1 MEPIR
6 INARLT
12 LREHRSGIR
21 YGTDALLLASFVRGR
36 RNAKCADL
44 GTGCGVIPLLLLASG
59 RCGEA
64 RGFEVQTEYAALAA
78 ENARENGME
87 GRFSVTQGDIR
98 EIAALCPAGWA
109 DYVTANPPYLRADC
123 GKRNADFVK
132 YAAFRA
138 RGGISSRYRRCI
150 FYRLPSGPALP
161 PVDGSVRSGVGAEAS
176 ASRGCG
182 RPACALSR
190 ACRVCKG
197 CGRGNGV

>member
-64 RGFEVQTEYAALAA
+64 RGFEVQAEYAVLAA

-98 EIAALCPAGWA
+98 EIAALCPAG
-109 DYVTANPPYLRADC
+109 
-123 GKRNADFVK
+123 
-132 YAAFRA
+132 
-138 RGGISSRYRRCI
+138 
-150 FYRLPSGPALP
+150 
-161 PVDGSVRSGVGAEAS
+161 
-176 ASRGCG
+176 
-182 RPACALSR
+182 
-190 ACRVCKG
+190 
-197 CGRGNGV
+197 

>member
-1 MEPIR
+1 MEPKR

-64 RGFEVQTEYAALAA
+64 RGFEVQAEYAALAA

-87 GRFSVTQGDIR
+87 GRFSVTQGTS
-98 EIAALCPAGWA
+98 A
-109 DYVTANPPYLRADC
+109 
-123 GKRNADFVK
+123 K
-132 YAAFRA
+132 
-138 RGGISSRYRRCI
+138 
-150 FYRLPSGPALP
+150 LPLSVP
-161 PVDGSVRSGVGAEAS
+161 PV
-176 ASRGCG
+176 G
-182 RPACALSR
+182 RIM
-190 ACRVCKG
+190 
-197 CGRGNGV
+197 

>member
-64 RGFEVQTEYAALAA
+64 RGGDGHRIQCRVCGATAHGAYG
-78 ENARENGME
+78 AR
-87 GRFSVTQGDIR
+87 
-98 EIAALCPAGWA
+98 PA
-109 DYVTANPPYLRADC
+109 R
-123 GKRNADFVK
+123 
-132 YAAFRA
+132 
-138 RGGISSRYRRCI
+138 
-150 FYRLPSGPALP
+150 
-161 PVDGSVRSGVGAEAS
+161 SVRGRVARRSAS
-176 ASRGCG
+176 ASMRRGVRG
-182 RPACALSR
+182 GVVR
-190 ACRVCKG
+190 AHL
-197 CGRGNGV
+197 GV